1 MCSRTP
7 QLCTHCCT
15 VRGLGGGRCCCLRVM
30 LESVRLLF
38 IYQFGRGRICW
49 RYTELRGVHVWRLS
63 LCRCMCVCTM
73 HVCPP
78 PSMQDPP
85 PLCPFMSSWHRE
97 RETEEWISDVGL
109 FVFGAL
115 VLICGQNGKRST
127 STAHAM
133 WLKTSQYC
141 CCCRVKTLYLQEKKK
156 KTAASWMFLLFLNDD

>member
-7 QLCTHCCT
+7 QLCTRCCT
-15 VRGLGGGRCCCLRVM
+15 VRGLGGGRCCCLCVM

-38 IYQFGRGRICW
+38 IYQLGGGGRLCW
-49 RYTELRGVHVWRLS
+49 RYTELRGVRVWS
-63 LCRCMCVCTM
+63 LCRCMCVCTV

-78 PSMQDPP
+78 SLHASPP
-85 PLCPFMSSWHRE
+85 CPFMSSWHRE

-133 WLKTSQYC
+133 WLKTVMLLPPGENLVSP
-141 CCCRVKTLYLQEKKK
+141 RKERK
-156 KTAASWMFLLFLNDD
+156 KTAAAWVFLLFLNDD